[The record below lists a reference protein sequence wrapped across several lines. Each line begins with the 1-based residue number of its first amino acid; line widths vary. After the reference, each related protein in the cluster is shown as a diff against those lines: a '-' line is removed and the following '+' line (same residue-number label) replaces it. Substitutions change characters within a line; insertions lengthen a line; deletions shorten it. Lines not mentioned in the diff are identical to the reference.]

1 MKFIAVIADAAGDA
15 GDGLEVRPR
24 YPRCRTGMK
33 FSAAI
38 AVCILLLFSHA
49 RADLLQRAEVI
60 SFINDMVAEYGY
72 EATELNDVLGRVEL
86 SEKVIAAITRPAEAF
101 PWHRYR
107 AIFIKPGRIKGG
119 AEFWRRNQ
127 AQLERAAEKYGVP
140 VEILVAVIGV
150 ETKYGRITGGFKVIN
165 SLSTL
170 AFDYP
175 KRSRFFTSELK
186 HFLLLAREQSLD
198 PHTLAGSY
206 AGAMG
211 IPQFMPSSYRA
222 YAVDFD
228 DDGLTD
234 IWDNPADAI
243 GSVGNYLK
251 EHGWRKGAGIT
262 SPATVPDSDIS
273 ALLTKGLEPK
283 LAVADMTEAGV
294 TAGTELDASEKVKL
308 LELENRDGNEY
319 WLARHN
325 FYVITRYNHSALYA
339 MAVYQLAEAIRAQYQ
354 TGT

>member
-1 MKFIAVIADAAGDA
+1 MD
-15 GDGLEVRPR
+15 
-24 YPRCRTGMK
+24 
-33 FSAAI
+33 
-38 AVCILLLFSHA
+38 
-49 RADLLQRAEVI
+49 
-60 SFINDMVAEYGY
+60 DMVAEYGY
-72 EATELNDVLGRVEL
+72 DAAELSDVLGRVEL

-107 AIFIKPGRIKGG
+107 SIFLKPGRIKGG
-119 AEFWRRNQ
+119 AEFWRSNR

-140 VEILVAVIGV
+140 VEIMVAVIGV

-186 HFLLLAREQSLD
+186 HYLLLAWDQSLD
-198 PHTLAGSY
+198 PHTLTGSY

-228 DDGLTD
+228 EDGLID
-234 IWDNPADAI
+234 IWENTADAI
-243 GSVGNYLK
+243 GSVGNYFR
-251 EHGWRKGAGIT
+251 EHGWRQGAAIT
-262 SPATVPDSDIS
+262 TPATVPDGDIS
-273 ALLTKGLEPK
+273 ALLTKGLELK
-283 LAVADMTEAGV
+283 LTMAEVSAGGVAGEDEI
-294 TAGTELDASEKVKL
+294 DAAEKVKL
-308 LELENRDGNEY
+308 LELESRDGNEY

-354 TGT
+354 STL

>member
-1 MKFIAVIADAAGDA
+1 MSPGAAG
-15 GDGLEVRPR
+15 
-24 YPRCRTGMK
+24 
-33 FSAAI
+33 
-38 AVCILLLFSHA
+38 
-49 RADLLQRAEVI
+49 ADLLQRTDVA
-60 SFINDMVAEYGY
+60 SFIDEMVAEHGY
-72 EATELNDVLGRVEL
+72 DPEELNDVLGRVEL

-101 PWHRYR
+101 PWRRYR
-107 AIFIKPGRIKGG
+107 SIFIKPGRIRGG
-119 AEFWRRNQ
+119 AEYWRRNQ
-127 AQLERAAEKYGVP
+127 AQLERASEKYGVP

-150 ETKYGRITGGFKVIN
+150 ETKYGRITGGFKVVN

-186 HFLLLAREQSLD
+186 HFLLLTREQSLD
-198 PHTLAGSY
+198 PHTLSGSY

-228 DDGLTD
+228 GDGLTD

-251 EHGWRKGAGIT
+251 EHGWRENAGIT
-262 SPATVPDSDIS
+262 GPATVPDSDIS
-273 ALLTKGLEPK
+273 ALLTKGLELK
-283 LAVADMTEAGV
+283 LTMADVLAAGV
-294 TAGTELDASEKVKL
+294 TAEADVDTSEKVKL
-308 LELENRDGNEY
+308 LQLEGRDGYEY
-319 WLARHN
+319 WLAQHN

-339 MAVYQLAEAIRAQYQ
+339 MAVYQLAEAIRERY
-354 TGT
+354 GTQGTDLKSVPE

>member
-1 MKFIAVIADAAGDA
+1 MTPGDA
-15 GDGLEVRPR
+15 G
-24 YPRCRTGMK
+24 
-33 FSAAI
+33 
-38 AVCILLLFSHA
+38 
-49 RADLLQRAEVI
+49 ADLLQRAEVA
-60 SFINDMVAEYGY
+60 SFIKEMVAEYEY
-72 EATELNDVLGRVEL
+72 DAEELNDVLGRVEL

-107 AIFIKPGRIKGG
+107 AIFIKPGRIRGG
-119 AEFWRRNQ
+119 AEFWRSNYT
-127 AQLERAAEKYGVP
+127 QLERASENYGIP
-140 VEILVAVIGV
+140 VEILVAIIGV

-186 HFLLLAREQSLD
+186 HFLLLTREQALD
-198 PHTLAGSY
+198 PHTLSGSY

-228 DDGLTD
+228 EDGLTD

-262 SPATVPDSDIS
+262 SPVTVPDSDIS
-273 ALLTKGLEPK
+273 ALLTNGLEPK
-283 LAVADMTEAGV
+283 LVMADMTEAGV
-294 TAGTELDASEKVKL
+294 TAGAELDASEKVKL

-319 WLARHN
+319 WLAQHN

-354 TGT
+354 SGT

>member
-1 MKFIAVIADAAGDA
+1 MSPGVAG
-15 GDGLEVRPR
+15 
-24 YPRCRTGMK
+24 
-33 FSAAI
+33 
-38 AVCILLLFSHA
+38 
-49 RADLLQRAEVI
+49 ADLLQRTDVT
-60 SFINDMVAEYGY
+60 SFIDEMVAEHGY
-72 EATELNDVLGRVEL
+72 DPEELNDVLGRVEL

-101 PWHRYR
+101 PWRRYR
-107 AIFIKPGRIKGG
+107 SIFIKPGRIQGG
-119 AEFWRRNQ
+119 AEYWRRNQ
-127 AQLERAAEKYGVP
+127 AQLERASEKYGVP

-150 ETKYGRITGGFKVIN
+150 ETKYGRITGGFKVVN

-198 PHTLAGSY
+198 PHTLSGSY

-251 EHGWRKGAGIT
+251 EHGWREDAGIT
-262 SPATVPDSDIS
+262 GPATVPDSDIS
-273 ALLTKGLEPK
+273 ALLTKGLELK
-283 LAVADMTEAGV
+283 LAMADVLAAGV
-294 TAGTELDASEKVKL
+294 TAEADVGTSEKVKL
-308 LELENRDGNEY
+308 LRLEGRDGYEY
-319 WLARHN
+319 WLAQHN

-339 MAVYQLAEAIRAQYQ
+339 MAVYQLAEAIRERYQ

>member
-1 MKFIAVIADAAGDA
+1 
-15 GDGLEVRPR
+15 
-24 YPRCRTGMK
+24 
-33 FSAAI
+33 
-38 AVCILLLFSHA
+38 
-49 RADLLQRAEVI
+49 
-60 SFINDMVAEYGY
+60 
-72 EATELNDVLGRVEL
+72 
-86 SEKVIAAITRPAEAF
+86 
-101 PWHRYR
+101 
-107 AIFIKPGRIKGG
+107 
-119 AEFWRRNQ
+119 

-228 DDGLTD
+228 EDGLTD

-243 GSVGNYLK
+243 GSVGNYLE
-251 EHGWRKGAGIT
+251 EHGWRKDAGIT

-273 ALLTKGLEPK
+273 ALLTDGLEPK
-283 LAVADMTEAGV
+283 LTMADMAEGGVAAGEEV
-294 TAGTELDASEKVKL
+294 DAAENVKL
-308 LELENRDGNEY
+308 LQLENKDGYEY
-319 WLARHN
+319 WLALHN

>member
-1 MKFIAVIADAAGDA
+1 MLIIGLVFLTPGDA
-15 GDGLEVRPR
+15 G
-24 YPRCRTGMK
+24 
-33 FSAAI
+33 
-38 AVCILLLFSHA
+38 
-49 RADLLQRAEVI
+49 ADLLQRAEVA
-60 SFINDMVAEYGY
+60 SFINEMVAEYEY
-72 EATELNDVLGRVEL
+72 DAEELNDVLGRVEL

-107 AIFIKPGRIKGG
+107 AIFIKPGRIRGG
-119 AEFWRRNQ
+119 AEFWRSNY
-127 AQLERAAEKYGVP
+127 AQLERASENYGIP
-140 VEILVAVIGV
+140 VEILVAIIGV

-186 HFLLLAREQSLD
+186 HFLLLTREQSLD
-198 PHTLAGSY
+198 PHTLSGSY

-228 DDGLTD
+228 EDGLTD

-243 GSVGNYLK
+243 GSVGNYLR

-262 SPATVPDSDIS
+262 SPVTVPDSDIS

-283 LAVADMTEAGV
+283 LVAADMTEAGI
-294 TAGTELDASEKVKL
+294 TAGAELEASEKVKL

-319 WLARHN
+319 WLAQHN

-354 TGT
+354 AGT

>member
-1 MKFIAVIADAAGDA
+1 MD
-15 GDGLEVRPR
+15 
-24 YPRCRTGMK
+24 
-33 FSAAI
+33 
-38 AVCILLLFSHA
+38 
-49 RADLLQRAEVI
+49 
-60 SFINDMVAEYGY
+60 DMVAEYGY
-72 EATELNDVLGRVEL
+72 DAAELSDVLGRVEL

-107 AIFIKPGRIKGG
+107 SIFLKPGRIKGG
-119 AEFWRRNQ
+119 AEFWRSNQ

-140 VEILVAVIGV
+140 VEIMVAVIGV

-186 HFLLLAREQSLD
+186 HYLLLARDQSLD
-198 PHTLAGSY
+198 PHTLTGSY

-228 DDGLTD
+228 EDGLID
-234 IWDNPADAI
+234 IWENTADAI
-243 GSVGNYLK
+243 GSVGNYFR
-251 EHGWRKGAGIT
+251 EHGWRQGAAIT
-262 SPATVPDSDIS
+262 TPATVPDGDIS
-273 ALLTKGLEPK
+273 ALLTNGLEPK
-283 LAVADMTEAGV
+283 LEMANMVEAGV
-294 TAGTELDASEKVKL
+294 AAADEVGVEENVKL
-308 LELENRDGNEY
+308 LQLENQDGYEY
-319 WLARHN
+319 WLALRN

-354 TGT
+354 STL

>member
-1 MKFIAVIADAAGDA
+1 M
-15 GDGLEVRPR
+15 L
-24 YPRCRTGMK
+24 
-33 FSAAI
+33 S
-38 AVCILLLFSHA
+38 SHA
-49 RADLLQRAEVI
+49 RADLLQREEVA
-60 SFINDMVAEYGY
+60 SFMDDMVAEYGY
-72 EATELNDVLGRVEL
+72 DAAELSDVLGRVEL

-107 AIFIKPGRIKGG
+107 SIFLKPGRIKGG
-119 AEFWRRNQ
+119 AEFWRSNR

-140 VEILVAVIGV
+140 VEIMVAVIGV

-186 HFLLLAREQSLD
+186 HYLLLAWDQSLD
-198 PHTLAGSY
+198 PHTLTGSY

-228 DDGLTD
+228 EDGLID
-234 IWDNPADAI
+234 IWENTADAI
-243 GSVGNYLK
+243 GSVGNYFR
-251 EHGWRKGAGIT
+251 EHGWRQGAAIT
-262 SPATVPDSDIS
+262 TPATVPDGDIS
-273 ALLTKGLEPK
+273 ALLTNGLEPK
-283 LAVADMTEAGV
+283 LEMANMVEAGV
-294 TAGTELDASEKVKL
+294 AAADEVGSEESVKL
-308 LELENRDGNEY
+308 LQLENQDGYEY
-319 WLARHN
+319 WLALHN

-354 TGT
+354 STL

>member
-1 MKFIAVIADAAGDA
+1 MRALQGAEFNSVPLDCCRISMKYLPIIFGLVFLSPGVAG
-15 GDGLEVRPR
+15 
-24 YPRCRTGMK
+24 
-33 FSAAI
+33 S
-38 AVCILLLFSHA
+38 
-49 RADLLQRAEVI
+49 DLLQRTDVT
-60 SFINDMVAEYGY
+60 SFIDEMVAEHGY
-72 EATELNDVLGRVEL
+72 DAEELNDVLGRVEL

-107 AIFIKPGRIKGG
+107 SIFIKPGRIRGG
-119 AEFWRRNQ
+119 AEYWRRNQ
-127 AQLERAAEKYGVP
+127 AQLERASDKYGVP

-150 ETKYGRITGGFKVIN
+150 ETKYGRITGGYKVVN

-198 PHTLAGSY
+198 PHALSGSY

-228 DDGLTD
+228 EDGLTD
-234 IWDNPADAI
+234 IWDNPSDAI

-251 EHGWRKGAGIT
+251 EHGWRKDAGIT
-262 SPATVPDSDIS
+262 SPATMPDSDIS
-273 ALLTKGLEPK
+273 ALLTKGLELK
-283 LAVADMTEAGV
+283 LTMADMIAAGV
-294 TAGTELDASEKVKL
+294 TAGDEVDVAEKVKL
-308 LELENRDGNEY
+308 LQLESRDGYEY
-319 WLARHN
+319 WLALHN

-339 MAVYQLAEAIRAQYQ
+339 MAVYQLAEAIREQYQ

>member
-1 MKFIAVIADAAGDA
+1 MKYLAFIIGLVFLTPGHAG
-15 GDGLEVRPR
+15 
-24 YPRCRTGMK
+24 T
-33 FSAAI
+33 
-38 AVCILLLFSHA
+38 
-49 RADLLQRAEVI
+49 DLLQRAEVA
-60 SFINDMVAEYGY
+60 SFISEMVAEYGY
-72 EATELNDVLGRVEL
+72 DAEELNDVLGRVEL

-107 AIFIKPGRIKGG
+107 PIFIKPGRIRGG

-127 AQLERAAEKYGVP
+127 AQLERAAEQFGVP

-150 ETKYGRITGGFKVIN
+150 ETRYGGNTGGFKVIN

-186 HFLLLAREQSLD
+186 HYFLLAREQSLD
-198 PHTLAGSY
+198 PHTLTGSY

-228 DDGLTD
+228 EDGLTD
-234 IWDNPADAI
+234 IWENTADAI
-243 GSVGNYLK
+243 GSVGNYFK
-251 EHGWRKGAGIT
+251 EHGWKQGAAIIT
-262 SPATVPDSDIS
+262 PATVPDGDIS
-273 ALLTKGLEPK
+273 ALLTNGLEPK
-283 LAVADMTEAGV
+283 LTMADMAEGGVAAGEEV
-294 TAGTELDASEKVKL
+294 DAAENVKL
-308 LELENRDGNEY
+308 LQLENKDGYEY
-319 WLARHN
+319 WLALHN

>member
-1 MKFIAVIADAAGDA
+1 MKFKTVIAG
-15 GDGLEVRPR
+15 
-24 YPRCRTGMK
+24 
-33 FSAAI
+33 
-38 AVCILLLFSHA
+38 CILLLSSHA
-49 RADLLQRAEVI
+49 RADLLQREEVV
-60 SFINDMVAEYGY
+60 SFMDDMVAEYGY
-72 EATELNDVLGRVEL
+72 DAAELSDVLGRVEL

-107 AIFIKPGRIKGG
+107 SIFLKPGRIKGG
-119 AEFWRRNQ
+119 AEFWRSNR

-140 VEILVAVIGV
+140 VEIMVAVIGV

-186 HFLLLAREQSLD
+186 HYLLLARDQSLD
-198 PHTLAGSY
+198 PHTLTGSY

-228 DDGLTD
+228 EDGLID
-234 IWDNPADAI
+234 IWENTADAI
-243 GSVGNYLK
+243 GSVGNYFR
-251 EHGWRKGAGIT
+251 EHGWRQGAAIT
-262 SPATVPDSDIS
+262 TPATVPDGDIS
-273 ALLTKGLEPK
+273 ALLTKGLELK
-283 LAVADMTEAGV
+283 LTMAEVSAGGVAGEDEI
-294 TAGTELDASEKVKL
+294 DAAEKVKL
-308 LELENRDGNEY
+308 LELESRDGNEY

-354 TGT
+354 STL

>member
-1 MKFIAVIADAAGDA
+1 MKSIPVIIGLVLLTPGYAG
-15 GDGLEVRPR
+15 
-24 YPRCRTGMK
+24 
-33 FSAAI
+33 
-38 AVCILLLFSHA
+38 
-49 RADLLQRAEVI
+49 ADLLQRTEVA
-60 SFINDMVAEYGY
+60 SFINEMVAEYGY
-72 EATELNDVLGRVEL
+72 DAEELNDVLGRVEL

-107 AIFIKPGRIKGG
+107 SIFIKPGRIRGG
-119 AEFWRRNQ
+119 AEFWHRNQ
-127 AQLERAAEKYGVP
+127 AQLERAAERYGVP

-251 EHGWRKGAGIT
+251 VHGWRKGAGIT
-262 SPATVPDSDIS
+262 CTATVPDSDIS
-273 ALLTKGLEPK
+273 ALLTNGLEPK
-283 LAVADMTEAGV
+283 LTMAAMVEAGV
-294 TAGTELDASEKVKL
+294 VAGDEVGAAENVKL
-308 LELENRDGNEY
+308 LQLENRDGYEY
-319 WLARHN
+319 WLALHN

-339 MAVYQLAEAIRAQYQ
+339 MAVYQLAEAIREQHQSAA
-354 TGT
+354 GS

>member
-1 MKFIAVIADAAGDA
+1 MD
-15 GDGLEVRPR
+15 
-24 YPRCRTGMK
+24 
-33 FSAAI
+33 
-38 AVCILLLFSHA
+38 
-49 RADLLQRAEVI
+49 
-60 SFINDMVAEYGY
+60 DMVAEYGY
-72 EATELNDVLGRVEL
+72 DAAELSDVLGRVEL

-107 AIFIKPGRIKGG
+107 SIFLKPGRIKGG
-119 AEFWRRNQ
+119 AEFWRSNR

-140 VEILVAVIGV
+140 VEIMVAVIGV

-186 HFLLLAREQSLD
+186 HYLLLAWDQSLD
-198 PHTLAGSY
+198 PHTLTGSY

-228 DDGLTD
+228 EDGLID
-234 IWDNPADAI
+234 IWENTADAI
-243 GSVGNYLK
+243 GSVGNYFR
-251 EHGWRKGAGIT
+251 EHGWRQGAAIT
-262 SPATVPDSDIS
+262 TPATVPDGDIS
-273 ALLTKGLEPK
+273 ALLTKGLELK
-283 LAVADMTEAGV
+283 LTMAEVSAGGVAAEDEI
-294 TAGTELDASEKVKL
+294 DAAEKVKL
-308 LELENRDGNEY
+308 LELESRDGNEY

-354 TGT
+354 STL